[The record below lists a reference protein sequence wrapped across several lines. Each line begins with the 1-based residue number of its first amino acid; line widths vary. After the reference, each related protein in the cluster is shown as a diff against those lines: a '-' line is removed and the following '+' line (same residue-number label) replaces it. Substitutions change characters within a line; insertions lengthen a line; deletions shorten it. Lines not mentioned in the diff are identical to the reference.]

1 MQSNLTILST
11 NVSDKGKYKVLE
23 VSYKTPDGKVT
34 GKNVMSFGASKD
46 VFKTLQAAK
55 QNEVWKVTAE
65 KNDKGYW
72 DWTAAERVG
81 HAEATQASTPT
92 APKASGGNWET
103 AEERFKK
110 QVYIIRQSSLGT
122 AVEMLNHVKK
132 SYDIQEVLNTAKIF
146 EEYVF
151 GKSVVTTTTQGQ
163 TEDVT
168 TVTEVDDGD
177 IPL

>member
-46 VFKTLQAAK
+46 VFKALQAAK

-81 HAEATQASTPT
+81 HASSETASTPT

-122 AVEMLNHVKK
+122 AVEYLNHVKK
-132 SYDIQEVLNTAKIF
+132 SYDIQEVLNTAKVF

-151 GKSVVTTTTQGQ
+151 GKSVVTTTTHGQ
-163 TEDVT
+163 TDDVT
-168 TVTEVDDGD
+168 TVTEINDVD